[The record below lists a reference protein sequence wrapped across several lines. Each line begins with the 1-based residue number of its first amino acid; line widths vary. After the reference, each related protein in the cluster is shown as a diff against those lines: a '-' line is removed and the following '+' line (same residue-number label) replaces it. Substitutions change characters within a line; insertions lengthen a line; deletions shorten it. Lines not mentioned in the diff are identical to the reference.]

1 MSSLSFTRAQL
12 RPIFSLF
19 SKIWL
24 SLIGLVF
31 VVLLG
36 LSLFI
41 SYKNSTNNSE
51 RARLANEQS
60 IASKKAAEV
69 EALLEDMQAKA
80 AIAKDIQTSNML
92 LKQSLHNLFDL
103 VPDSITLEEVIMQ
116 KNSLI
121 VRGVTPTKDVF
132 NQLLA
137 TPLASIFTTSNTSFY
152 QIKNGWFGFVSTN
165 KIERSEGYNE

>member
-1 MSSLSFTRAQL
+1 MSSLSFTKVTL

-36 LSLFI
+36 LNLFI
-41 SYKNSTNNSE
+41 SYKNSSNSSE
-51 RARLANEQS
+51 RARLAKEQEL
-60 IASKKAAEV
+60 ATQKTAEIS
-69 EALLEDMQAKA
+69 ELLESMQAQG

-103 VPDSITLEEVIMQ
+103 VPDSITLEEVTMD

-121 VRGVTPTKDVF
+121 IKGITPTQDAF

-152 QIKNGWFGFVSTN
+152 QIKNGWYGFISTN
-165 KIERSEGYNE
+165 KMDNSEGYNE